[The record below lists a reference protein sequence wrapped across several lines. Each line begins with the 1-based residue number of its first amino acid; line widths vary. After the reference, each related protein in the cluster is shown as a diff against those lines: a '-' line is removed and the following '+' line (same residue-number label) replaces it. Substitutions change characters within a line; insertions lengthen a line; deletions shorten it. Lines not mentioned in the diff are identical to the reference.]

1 MHVDVA
7 VVGGG
12 PVGAA
17 AALEL
22 ASAGLDV
29 LLIEA
34 REAGTTVT
42 DSRPLAL
49 SHGSRLILER
59 LGVWDT
65 LQDVTRIDRIHISQR
80 GGFGRAV
87 FTAAEA
93 QLPALGYVL
102 DYPRLA
108 AALAAATSRAEGCG
122 KLRALRGARVSSIA
136 HEPRSA
142 HLEFETPTGLEDCTA
157 SVVAVADGSAEAAG
171 VNVRIVD
178 YAQTALTA
186 RVEMDIEQTGT
197 AYERFTH
204 QGPLALLPFGSGY
217 ALVWVMA
224 PERADELCSA
234 AAGTFLAAL
243 QECFGERAGRFVRVH
258 GRTAHP
264 VLLRIAEHATTG
276 RAALIGNSA
285 QALHPVA
292 GQGLNLGLRDA
303 WELATEIRNR
313 GAGDAALL
321 QAYGARRRVD
331 RFGSIAFTH
340 SLVKI
345 FSNSSSALG
354 LARGVGLTLLDN
366 LPLAKRFVVRR
377 MIFGARG

>member
-22 ASAGLDV
+22 ASTGADV

-34 REAGTTVT
+34 REPGATVA

-49 SHGSRLILER
+49 SHGSRLILDR
-59 LGVWDT
+59 LGVWAT
-65 LQDVTRIDRIHISQR
+65 LQDVTPIDRIHISQR
-80 GGFGRAV
+80 GGFGRTV

-108 AALAAATSRAEGCG
+108 SALTDAISRAEGRK
-122 KLRALRGARVSSIA
+122 KLRVLRGARVSSIA

-142 HLEFETPTGLEDCTA
+142 HLEFETLAGLEDCTA

-171 VNVRIVD
+171 VDVRVVD
-178 YAQTALTA
+178 YGQTALTA
-186 RVEMDIEQTGT
+186 RVEMDIAQSGT

-204 QGPLALLPFGSGY
+204 QGPLALLPFGNGY

-224 PERADELCSA
+224 PDRADELCSA

-258 GRTAHP
+258 GRAAHP
-264 VLLRIAEHATTG
+264 VLLRIAEDATTG

-303 WELATEIRNR
+303 WELATEIRSR

-321 QAYGARRRVD
+321 QAYRARRRVD
-331 RFGSIAFTH
+331 RFGSIALTH

-345 FSNSSSALG
+345 FSNSSTPLG
-354 LARGVGLTLLDN
+354 LARGIGLTLLDN
-366 LPLAKRFVVRR
+366 LPLAKRFFVRR

>member
-7 VVGGG
+7 VVGAG

-22 ASAGLDV
+22 AFAGLEV
-29 LLIEA
+29 LLVEA
-34 REAGTTVT
+34 REAGTTVV

-49 SHGSRLILER
+49 SHGSRLILDR
-59 LGVWDT
+59 LGVWNT
-65 LQDVTRIDRIHISQR
+65 LDDVTPIDRIHISQR

-87 FTAAEA
+87 FTATEAE
-93 QLPALGYVL
+93 LPALGYVL
-102 DYPRLA
+102 DYPGLA
-108 AALAAATSRAEGCG
+108 AALGVAIARAESAG
-122 KLRALRGARVSSIA
+122 KLRTLRGARVNSIA

-142 HLEFETPTGLEDCTA
+142 HLEIETPSGLQDCTA

-171 VNVRIVD
+171 VDVRVVD
-178 YAQTALTA
+178 YGQVALTA
-186 RVEMDIEQTGT
+186 RVEADIGRTGT

-217 ALVWVMA
+217 ALVWVMV
-224 PERADELCSA
+224 PQRADELCSA
-234 AAGTFLAAL
+234 AAGSFLAAL
-243 QECFGERAGRFVRVH
+243 QDCFGDRAGRFVRVH

-264 VLLRIAEHATTG
+264 VLLRVAEHATTG

-303 WELATEIRNR
+303 WELATEIRKR

-321 QAYGARRRVD
+321 QAYRARRRVD
-331 RFGSIAFTH
+331 RLGGITLTH

-345 FSNSSSALG
+345 FSNSSRPLG
-354 LARGVGLTLLDN
+354 LARGIGLMLLDN
-366 LPLAKRFVVRR
+366 LPPAKHFFVRR

>member
-22 ASAGLDV
+22 ASAGRDV
-29 LLIEA
+29 LLIES
-34 REAGTTVT
+34 REAGTAVG

-49 SHGSRLILER
+49 SNGSRLILER
-59 LGVWDT
+59 LGVWKT
-65 LQDVTRIDRIHISQR
+65 LRDVTRIDRIHISQR
-80 GGFGRAV
+80 GGFGRSV

-108 AALAAATSRAEGCG
+108 AALAAAISRAEGCG
-122 KLRALRGARVSSIA
+122 KLRVLRGARVSSIA

-142 HLEFETPTGLEDCTA
+142 HLEFETPTGFEDCTA

-171 VNVRIVD
+171 VSVRVVD
-178 YAQTALTA
+178 YGQTALTA

-234 AAGTFLAAL
+234 AAGMFLAAL

-264 VLLRIAEHATTG
+264 LLLRVAEHATTG

-321 QAYGARRRVD
+321 QAYRARRRVD

-345 FSNSSSALG
+345 FSNSSSPLG

-366 LPLAKRFVVRR
+366 LPFAKRFFVRR